1 MSETSSRFSRQDTF
15 SHIQETIE
23 EEDETREIGPIDY
36 YAILNISRNV
46 ENINKGDGTRHQE
59 CLQTAL
65 YDISSR

>member
-46 ENINKGDGTRHQE
+46 AATNTGNGPRHQK
-59 CLQTAL
+59 CL
-65 YDISSR
+65 